1 MLFPCSGAC
10 AISTALGIDLEGIWM
25 ECWEARKSGHG
36 KSVYVWSAALLFVAA
51 AASTARADESGLS
64 FWLPGLQGSFA
75 AVPTAPGWSFAHMGA
90 RLVKRFV
97 QGSGGM
103 RNSSLAASQSK
114 V

>member
-1 MLFPCSGAC
+1 MWPILTGTGAGESDGLC
-10 AISTALGIDLEGIWM
+10 NIDCFRQFETVDKAFADRRIIPM
-25 ECWEARKSGHG
+25 DMREM
-36 KSVYVWSAALLFVAA
+36 SV
-51 AASTARADESGLS
+51 
-64 FWLPGLQGSFA
+64 
-75 AVPTAPGWSFAHMGA
+75 AHMGA